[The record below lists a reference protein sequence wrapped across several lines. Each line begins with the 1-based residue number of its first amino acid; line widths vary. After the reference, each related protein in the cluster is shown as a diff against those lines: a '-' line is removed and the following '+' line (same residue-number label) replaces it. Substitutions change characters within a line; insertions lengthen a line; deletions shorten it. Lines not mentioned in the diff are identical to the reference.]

1 MTEFDV
7 ALDFLQSYVKAATE
21 AAEQG
26 ESIDDGREFRDFC
39 DDRGIDPTDQR
50 KELIH
55 DLAGVVKECITR
67 GEDSEQ
73 YLIPAACLADGLEQH
88 GWRRPFLDR
97 HVVDDDDD

>member
-7 ALDFLQSYVKAATE
+7 ALDFLQAYVKAATE

-26 ESIDDGREFRDFC
+26 NSIDDGAEFRDFC
-39 DDRGIDPTDQR
+39 GDRGIEPTDQR
-50 KELIH
+50 RELIH

-73 YLIPAACLADGLEQH
+73 YLIPASCLADGLEQH
-88 GWRRPFLDR
+88 GWRRRYLNRDIEA
-97 HVVDDDDD
+97 